1 MASPFELI
9 STFSYRIIQ
18 AQIDAWPGAYG
29 KSYVL
34 FFKCLNLFG

>member
-18 AQIDAWPGAYG
+18 AQIDAWLETYG

-34 FFKCLNLFG
+34 LFKCFNLSG